1 MAYELLV
8 LDVDGTLVNTKK
20 RNYRANKKRLCGNV
34 RTRGSRLQLLPG
46 GAQRASA
53 IRQKRLDLT
62 GLEAMLFRLTVD
74 ALQILQPVK

>member
-20 RNYRANKKRLCGNV
+20 EITE
-34 RTRGSRLQLLPG
+34 RTKEALWECQEQGVKVAIASG

-62 GLEAMLFRLTVD
+62 GSAAMLFRLTVD

>member
-8 LDVDGTLVNTKK
+8 LDVDGTLVSTKK
-20 RNYRANKKRLCGNV
+20 EMYRANKRGFV
-34 RTRGSRLQLLPG
+34 GMSRTRGSRLQLLPG

>member
-20 RNYRANKKRLCGNV
+20 EITE
-34 RTRGSRLQLLPG
+34 RTKEALWECQDQGIKG

-62 GLEAMLFRLTVD
+62 GSAAMLFRLMVD

>member
-20 RNYRANKKRLCGNV
+20 KLQSVQKRLCGNV
-34 RTRGSRLQLLPG
+34 RNRVSRLQLLPG

-62 GLEAMLFRLTVD
+62 GSAAMLFRLTVD
-74 ALQILQPVK
+74 ALQIL

>member
-20 RNYRANKKRLCGNV
+20 KLQSEQKRLCGNV

-62 GLEAMLFRLTVD
+62 GSAAMLFHLTAD

>member
-20 RNYRANKKRLCGNV
+20 RLQSVQKRLCANV
-34 RTRGSRLQLLPG
+34 RNRVSRLQLLPG
-46 GAQRASA
+46 GAQSASA

-62 GLEAMLFRLTVD
+62 GSAAMLFRLMVD

>member
-1 MAYELLV
+1 MEHWSIR
-8 LDVDGTLVNTKK
+8 KK
-20 RNYRANKKRLCGNV
+20 KLQSEQKRLCGNV